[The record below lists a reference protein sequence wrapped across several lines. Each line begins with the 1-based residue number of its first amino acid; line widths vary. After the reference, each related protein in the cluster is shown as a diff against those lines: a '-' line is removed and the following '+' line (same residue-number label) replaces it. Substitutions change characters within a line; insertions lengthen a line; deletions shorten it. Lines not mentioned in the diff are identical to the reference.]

1 MARHLCFTFQHL
13 WLMKDLHPLET
24 PFQGYM
30 IKFMVL
36 TLMDRNFSGK
46 ISPLLN
52 YHLYRQCRH
61 NAVGHYASPPCH
73 ETLSGSRGA

>member
-52 YHLYRQCRH
+52 YHLNSQCRH
-61 NAVGHYASPPCH
+61 NAVGHHASPPCH